1 VTGNGEYIKYL
12 TMPGVVWRFITASR
26 RRSRFVP
33 EDGSG
38 GGYQRLPAN
47 AAGS

>member
-1 VTGNGEYIKYL
+1 
-12 TMPGVVWRFITASR
+12 MPGVVWRFITASR

-38 GGYQRLPAN
+38 GYQRLPAN